1 MKILINLLGSGVKLK
16 QPFVLDFNGGT
27 LRDILFSI
35 KKISSDPWNKILK
48 DDFSLKEGWTILVNG
63 RNIFSLK
70 GLDTQIKDGDE
81 ITFTV
86 LITGG

>member
-1 MKILINLLGSGVKLK
+1 MKILINLFGPRVKLK
-16 QPFVLDFNGGT
+16 QPFLLDLDSGT
-27 LRDILFSI
+27 LRDVLLSI
-35 KKISSDPWNKILK
+35 KKNSSHPCNKILK
-48 DDFSLKEGWTILVNG
+48 DDFSLKDGWTILVNG

-86 LITGG
+86 LLSGG